1 MDDQDLIKSWRIVIM
16 TVEFIALISLTLS
29 YDEKI
34 EYDNRKKKND
44 IEGNNRLYFAL

>member
-1 MDDQDLIKSWRIVIM
+1 M

-44 IEGNNRLYFAL
+44 IEGNNRLYFALQPHKRHHSSSI